1 MRGEQV
7 DLSSV
12 FLGPKDFE
20 DLRWSPA

>member
-20 DLRWSPA
+20 DHRCSPA